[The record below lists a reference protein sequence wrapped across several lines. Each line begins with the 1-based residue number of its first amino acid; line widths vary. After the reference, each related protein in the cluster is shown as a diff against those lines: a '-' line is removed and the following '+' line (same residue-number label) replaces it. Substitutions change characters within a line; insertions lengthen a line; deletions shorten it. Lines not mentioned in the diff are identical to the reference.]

1 MYVRLLPKQQNRI
14 NMIVTHWSP
23 SASSNASIEIL
34 TRPIQKKK
42 KIKRKT
48 KRENKTFT
56 IFGIIILIRLFF
68 WGVVLFCW
76 KSKEYVSEKRVMKII
91 LPIAVSG

>member
-56 IFGIIILIRLFF
+56 IFGIIILIRLFL
-68 WGVVLFCW
+68 GGLFCFVGSQ
-76 KSKEYVSEKRVMKII
+76 KNM
-91 LPIAVSG
+91 